1 MCPVTLICITARS
14 YWQCHQVVGDLLF
27 QVKLLKQKADSCTV
41 KTSAVLYSVFY
52 IAPPAGLV
60 VALVTP
66 AQMSRVRA
74 ATEAILLYRPR
85 RGDYQ

>member
-1 MCPVTLICITARS
+1 MYSERRPLHCGRFS
-14 YWQCHQVVGDLLF
+14 YM
-27 QVKLLKQKADSCTV
+27 AT
-41 KTSAVLYSVFY
+41 
-52 IAPPAGLV
+52 PAGLV

-74 ATEAILLYRPR
+74 ATEAIEIYRPR